1 MANTTASASGV
12 KRYLAA
18 PVSITTGTKTMQI
31 ESVETKVGTAIC
43 CAPSRMALTIGFFCA
58 RLRWI
63 FSISTVASS
72 TRMPTAR
79 AMPPKVMMLIVLSR
93 RLRTI
98 IEVKIESGMEMQ
110 TMSVLRQLP
119 MKSRII
125 SAVRS
130 AAMRASRT
138 TPPMAARTKSDWSKS
153 WVTFSS
159 EGKPARMRGSTAL
172 TRLTMDKVDASPFF
186 STVSS
191 APRRPSWRT
200 MLVCTAKPSRTC
212 ATSLM

>member
-153 WVTFSS
+153 WDIYAQRAVAGQWAQSGEETLARRRGGLIPETPVRDVEPPKDSS
-159 EGKPARMRGSTAL
+159 
-172 TRLTMDKVDASPFF
+172 
-186 STVSS
+186 
-191 APRRPSWRT
+191 
-200 MLVCTAKPSRTC
+200 
-212 ATSLM
+212 